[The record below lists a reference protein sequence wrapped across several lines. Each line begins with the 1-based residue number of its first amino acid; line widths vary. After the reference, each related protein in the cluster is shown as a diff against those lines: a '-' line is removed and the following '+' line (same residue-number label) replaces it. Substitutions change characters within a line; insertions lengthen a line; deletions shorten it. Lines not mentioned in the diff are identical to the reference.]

1 MHSSKTIAAL
11 SKEFHSAVLEL
22 GDRIARETGYRPARL
37 LAAARR
43 GGGDYAVHQLLW
55 RNEVSS
61 TFKLL
66 VGCGRPDLLVEVL
79 VVRAEWEPLF
89 NSRERAIAALRLLKA
104 RELAA

>member
-22 GDRIARETGYRPARL
+22 CDRIARETGYRPARL

-66 VGCGRPDLLVEVL
+66 VGITIHQPPSEVL
-79 VVRAEWEPLF
+79 LVRAEWQPLF
-89 NSRERAIAALRLLKA
+89 TSRERAIAALRLLKA